1 MEINLKNKVLIEKAD
16 YQKMLRLL
24 MKAEF
29 ILCNARTEEGEKLV
43 NFDNRDEGTQL
54 FIDISTVTRM
64 YDEDSPVN
72 FIVGKENY

>member
-29 ILCNARTEEGEKLV
+29 ILCNAHTEEGGKLV

-54 FIDISTVTRM
+54 FIDISALTRM